1 MNVGGGLRPRG
12 AIPGAGAVAPEV
24 SVDKFVVQGG
34 ARLQG
39 EVRCSTAKN
48 SVLPILAATLLTDE
62 PCRILGVPRLSDV
75 EMMRRILAGLGVES
89 DWQPDGSL
97 LTRPVDD
104 SPVEAPW
111 ELVRKMRASIAVLG
125 PLLGKRRRARVSF
138 PGGCV
143 FGHRPI
149 DLHLKGLRAIGAEID
164 IRGGYVEATAPSL
177 PGGEV
182 FLGGPMGS
190 SVGATQN
197 VLMAAVLA
205 EGTTV
210 IDNAACEPEVVD
222 LGRFLRS
229 MGAEIGGLGSPRMV
243 VRGVGRLFGAEHR
256 PIPDRIEAGTFLA
269 AAVLTDGDVSIT
281 NCRPDHL
288 RAAIEKAREMGAE
301 VRRTSEDSLSVRRG
315 RPIAPADLDT
325 HVYPGFPTDLQAQF
339 MVLQCMAHGVSV
351 TTEKIYPDRF
361 MHVSELARF
370 GASIRKEGP
379 SAIVSGVE
387 RLSGAPVM
395 ASDLRASAALV
406 LAGLVAEGETQI
418 HRVYHIDRGYERI
431 EERLGALGAH
441 ILRTADDEEGVEGAP
456 AAASGSTTRAA

>member
-1 MNVGGGLRPRG
+1 M
-12 AIPGAGAVAPEV
+12 
-24 SVDKFVVQGG
+24 DKFVVEGG
-34 ARLQG
+34 VRLRG
-39 EVRCSTAKN
+39 EVRCATAKN

-62 PCRILGVPRLSDV
+62 PCRILDVPRLSDV
-75 EMMRRILAGLGVES
+75 EMMRKILAVLGVQSEWMP
-89 DWQPDGSL
+89 DGALETRLVDGSL
-97 LTRPVDD
+97 I
-104 SPVEAPW
+104 EAPY
-111 ELVRKMRASIAVLG
+111 ELVRKMRASICVLG
-125 PLLGKRRRARVSF
+125 PLVGRRRAAKVSF

-149 DLHLKGLRAIGAEID
+149 DLHLKGLRAIGAEVD
-164 IRGGYVEATAPSL
+164 IRGGFVEAKAPGL

-182 FLGGPMGS
+182 FLGGPFGS

-205 EGTTV
+205 RGTTI

-229 MGAEIGGLGSPRMV
+229 MGAEIGGLGSPRLV
-243 VRGVGRLFGAEHR
+243 VRGVGRLHGAEHR

-269 AAVLTDGDVSIT
+269 AAVLTDGEVTIT

-288 RAAIEKAREMGAE
+288 RAVIDKAVEMGAE
-301 VRRTSEDSLSVRRG
+301 VNRVAEDALFVRRA
-315 RPIAPADLDT
+315 RPIVPADIDT
-325 HVYPGFPTDLQAQF
+325 HVFPGFPTDLQAQF
-339 MVLQCMAHGVSV
+339 VTLQALAHGVSV

-361 MHVSELARF
+361 MHIAELARM
-370 GASIRKEGP
+370 GANVRKEGP

-406 LAGLVAEGETQI
+406 MAGMVADGETHV
-418 HRVYHIDRGYERI
+418 HRVYHIDRGYQQI
-431 EERLGALGAH
+431 EERLRALGAK
-441 ILRTADDEEGVEGAP
+441 ITRALDEDEASVEAG
-456 AAASGSTTRAA
+456 SGTRAA

>member
-1 MNVGGGLRPRG
+1 
-12 AIPGAGAVAPEV
+12 
-24 SVDKFVVQGG
+24 VDKFVVQGG
-34 ARLQG
+34 TRLRG
-39 EVRCSTAKN
+39 EVRCATAKN
-48 SVLPILAATLLTDE
+48 SVLPILAATILTDQ
-62 PCRILGVPRLSDV
+62 PCRVLGVPRLSDV
-75 EMMRRILAGLGVES
+75 EMMRRLLAVLGVES
-89 DWQPDGSL
+89 SWEADGAL
-97 LTRPVDD
+97 VTRPVDD
-104 SPVEAPW
+104 RPVEAPW
-111 ELVRKMRASIAVLG
+111 ELVRRMRASIAVLG

-149 DLHLKGLRAIGAEID
+149 DLHLKGLRGIGAD
-164 IRGGYVEATAPSL
+164 IGIRSGYVEASAPSL

-182 FLGGPMGS
+182 FLGGPFGS

-229 MGAEIGGLGSPRMV
+229 MGAEIGGIGSPRLV
-243 VRGVGRLFGAEHR
+243 VRGVGRLYGAEHR

-269 AAVLTDGDVSIT
+269 AAVLTDGEVTIT
-281 NCRPDHL
+281 NCRPGDL
-288 RAAIEKAREMGAE
+288 RAAIDKAREMGAE
-301 VRRTSEDSLSVRRG
+301 VRRTADDAIFVRRD
-315 RPIAPADLDT
+315 RPVAPADLDT
-325 HVYPGFPTDLQAQF
+325 HVFPGFPTDLQAQF
-339 MVLQCMAHGVSV
+339 MVLQCLAHGVSV

-361 MHVSELARF
+361 MHVSELARL
-370 GASIRKEGP
+370 GAHIRKEGS
-379 SAIVSGVE
+379 SAIVSGVD

-406 LAGLVAEGETQI
+406 LAGLVADGETQV

-431 EERLGALGAH
+431 EERLGALGAR
-441 ILRTADDEEGVEGAP
+441 IARVQDDDEASVEAQ
-456 AAASGSTTRAA
+456 AASTRAA